1 MIKRNLSLLITLV
14 VFLLGYGFC
23 LTQFPSF
30 ASTRVWCDLLTDN
43 AFLGIVAVGM
53 TFVILSGGID
63 LSVGSVIAFTG
74 VLLAKLIGVYG
85 IAPGY
90 AFVIALLMGAS
101 FGALMGW

>member
-63 LSVGSVIAFTG
+63 CRLGRRSPSP
-74 VLLAKLIGVYG
+74 VYCW
-85 IAPGY
+85 P
-90 AFVIALLMGAS
+90 S
-101 FGALMGW
+101 